1 MKLAADSTHLEA
13 ENTSEAS
20 PKTGASK
27 LRLLTLADLDKRTS
41 AAKRAHELI
50 AAICSDLG
58 GLDRLATGERQLTQR
73 AALLGTMAEDI
84 EARWLLGQA
93 VDPTV
98 LCTLANAQRRLF
110 EQLGARRPKDVT
122 PSISDIAAEIEAK
135 REEEHAA

>member
-13 ENTSEAS
+13 ENTSEAP
-20 PKTGASK
+20 PKTGGSK

-84 EARWLLGQA
+84 EARWLLGEA

-122 PSISDIAAEIEAK
+122 PSVAEYVASLTAAHEGEA
-135 REEEHAA
+135 A